1 MILFKLF
8 DIMIIFEG
16 IQSDSSPASVD
27 GPGSSIN
34 LSRILAH
41 QKSNQFSDVLSAAEC
56 SRGLFFLDQ
65 SARGLFDG
73 DVIAFCDNFNLLLNE
88 GGQDEAGADG
98 IDSDSLLG
106 VFKGNC
112 LGEAHDSVFRGD
124 VCGLVD
130 RGNESVNR
138 GDVDD
143 SAPSG
148 LLHVGEC
155 GFGEVE
161 G

>member
-1 MILFKLF
+1 MILLKLF
-8 DIMIIFEG
+8 HIMIIFEG

-41 QKSNQFSDVLSAAEC
+41 QKSNQLSNILSAAEC

-65 SARGLFDG
+65 PAGGLLDG
-73 DVIAFCDNFNLLLNE
+73 DIIAFCDNINLFLNK
-88 GGQDEAGADG
+88 GSQDKAGADG

-112 LGEAHDSVFRGD
+112 LGEAQNSVF
-124 VCGLVD
+124 
-130 RGNESVNR
+130 
-138 GDVDD
+138 
-143 SAPSG
+143 
-148 LLHVGEC
+148 
-155 GFGEVE
+155 
-161 G
+161 